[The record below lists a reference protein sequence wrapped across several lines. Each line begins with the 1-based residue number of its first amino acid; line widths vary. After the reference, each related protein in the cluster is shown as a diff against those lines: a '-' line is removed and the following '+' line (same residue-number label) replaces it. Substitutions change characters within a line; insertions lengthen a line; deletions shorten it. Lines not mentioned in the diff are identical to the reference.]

1 MRFRSQKYRRFFG
14 KTMVF
19 SAFML
24 FLAIGV
30 ALGYYYDE
38 ERTGSVPFSSAFKSM
53 FFYGGELTAL
63 SGVTEHLPVFS
74 ETERMSDASLTA
86 WEVTYYRDERTG
98 TDVPVFYGE
107 TAGENGV
114 KAAMG
119 TALIRVSS
127 AREVPVEALEP
138 EKMSVL
144 IYCTHTSE
152 SYDGE
157 ADENGRGQVLSAAHH
172 LADTLTSLYGVGA
185 VVSDTVHDSPD
196 WYKSYTNSKATAA
209 ELISQY
215 PDADLII
222 DFHRDSGVSKED
234 CTVSVDGKN
243 AATLLLV
250 VGSDVTLEHPNW
262 EQNWETAKALGEA
275 IDGVDPSLLR
285 GIRVQKGRYNQH
297 LSTNCVLLE
306 VGTDLNTA
314 AEAEYS
320 TELVAK
326 AIAEY
331 LQKKE

>member
-1 MRFRSQKYRRFFG
+1 
-14 KTMVF
+14 MVF

-24 FLAIGV
+24 FLGIGI

-38 ERTGSVPFSSAFKSM
+38 GQPKSIPFSTVFKSM
-53 FFYGGELTAL
+53 FFYGGDLAHL
-63 SGVTEHLPVFS
+63 SGVAEHLPVFS
-74 ETERMSDASLTA
+74 ETEQMNDASLTS
-86 WEVTYYRDERTG
+86 WEVTYFHDERTG
-98 TDVPVFYGE
+98 ADVPVFYGE

-127 AREVPVEALEP
+127 AREVPVEALKP

-144 IYCTHTSE
+144 IYCTHTAE
-152 SYDGE
+152 SYDGK
-157 ADENGRGQVLSAAHH
+157 ADENGRGQVLSVAHH
-172 LADTLTSLYGVGA
+172 LADTLTSLYNVGA

-209 ELISQY
+209 ELLSQY

-222 DFHRDSGVSKED
+222 DLHRDSGVSKED
-234 CTVSVDGKN
+234 CTVSVDGKD

-250 VGSDVTLEHPNW
+250 VGSDVTLDHPNW
-262 EQNWETAKALGEA
+262 EQNWETAKKVGAA
-275 IDGVDPSLLR
+275 IDAVNPSLLR

-297 LSTNCVLLE
+297 LSTNCILLE
-306 VGTDLNTA
+306 VGTDLNTV

-320 TELVAK
+320 VELVAK
-326 AIAEY
+326 AIADY
-331 LQKKE
+331 LQKQE

>member
-1 MRFRSQKYRRFFG
+1 MRFRYYRHRRFFG

-19 SAFML
+19 SSFLL
-24 FLAIGV
+24 FLCVGI

-38 ERTGSVPFSSAFKSM
+38 GQPDSVPFSSAFKSM
-53 FFYGGELTAL
+53 FFYAGDLTGL
-63 SGVTEHLPVFS
+63 SGVTENLPVFS
-74 ETERMSDASLTA
+74 ETEENTAGSLTS

-98 TDVPVFYGE
+98 TEVPVFYGE

-119 TALIRVSS
+119 ATLIRVSS
-127 AREVPVEALEP
+127 AREGPVEALEP

-144 IYCTHTSE
+144 IYCTHTYE
-152 SYDGE
+152 SYDGK
-157 ADENGRGQVLSAAHH
+157 ADENGRGQVLTAAHH
-172 LADTLTSLYGVGA
+172 LADTLTSVYGVGA

-215 PDADLII
+215 PDADLVI
-222 DFHRDSGVSKED
+222 DLHRDSGVSKED
-234 CTVSVDGKN
+234 CTVSVEGKN

-250 VGSDVTLEHPNW
+250 VGSDVTLDHPNW
-262 EQNWETAKALGEA
+262 EQNWETAKEVGEA
-275 IDGVDPSLLR
+275 IDAVSPSLLR

-297 LSTNCVLLE
+297 LSTNCILLE

-320 TELVAK
+320 VELTAK

>member
-1 MRFRSQKYRRFFG
+1 MRFRYRQYRRFCG
-14 KTMVF
+14 RTMIF
-19 SAFML
+19 AAFML
-24 FLAIGV
+24 FFVIGV
-30 ALGYYYDE
+30 TLGYYYDE
-38 ERTGSVPFSSAFKSM
+38 GQSKPIPFAAAFKSM
-53 FFYGGELTAL
+53 FFYGGDLADL
-63 SGVTEHLPVFS
+63 PGVAKSLPVFS
-74 ETERMSDASLTA
+74 ETEGLTDASLSS

-119 TALIRVSS
+119 SALIRVSG

-138 EKMSVL
+138 EKTSVL

-152 SYDGE
+152 SYDGK
-157 ADENGRGQVLSAAHH
+157 ADENGRGQVLSTAHH

-196 WYKSYTNSKATAA
+196 WYKSYTNSKATAG
-209 ELISQY
+209 ELLAQY

-222 DFHRDSGVSKED
+222 DLHRDSGVSKEN
-234 CTVSVDGKN
+234 CTVSVEGKN

-250 VGSDVTLEHPNW
+250 VGSNVKLEHPNW
-262 EQNWETAKALGEA
+262 EQNWETAKKVGEA
-275 IDGVDPSLLR
+275 IDQVNPSLLR

-297 LSTNCVLLE
+297 LSTNCILLE

-320 TELVAK
+320 VELVAK